1 MVRAKF
7 REETEKAHIS
17 ANGKTVELE
26 KFINEGE
33 GGGQLVRSAS
43 YGGPFMPQTFK
54 RPRPRP
60 VQSRRQQ
67 WAASS
72 KSSFR
77 SGSSVPG
84 RRPGRRGAVQAP
96 SLLATAPVLYAQ
108 RPEERKSMASNGTG
122 HEWKPY
128 EHQDNLLWCKMMRDF
143 DMIPDYEEFG
153 VKSDELK
160 KCVEGRTYTR
170 KSFTG
175 AVHTPAW
182 FYNIR
187 NGAVV
192 NRNVIAGMARKVEE
206 MEVYGYHSNGNL
218 QCAAETII

>member
-1 MVRAKF
+1 
-7 REETEKAHIS
+7 
-17 ANGKTVELE
+17 
-26 KFINEGE
+26 
-33 GGGQLVRSAS
+33 
-43 YGGPFMPQTFK
+43 MPQTFK

-160 KCVEGRTYTR
+160 NVWKEGLTR
-170 KSFTG
+170 ENLLPVQSIPRHGSTTF
-175 AVHTPAW
+175 V
-182 FYNIR
+182 
-187 NGAVV
+187 
-192 NRNVIAGMARKVEE
+192 MARSSIE
-206 MEVYGYHSNGNL
+206 MSSRAWREKSRKWRSMDTTPMAIFSAQPRQSFDSQMSKRCQHN
-218 QCAAETII
+218 